1 MKYSIFF
8 LYTFLALGCENSIR
22 HEKKGSEVL
31 FFLNSNNYNFSKS
44 KAIIPKA
51 VKDSLT
57 VIDKEK
63 FKIGDFSDNGNFN
76 FSDVCCSN
84 IEFNKR
90 LNFVLLNDS
99 VCLMVYR
106 KGGRGSNSVVDYIR
120 YKGNY
125 THFRYTTNTELTDL
139 KKLQFY
145 VRHSAIIANRK

>member
-1 MKYSIFF
+1 MKHSIFF
-8 LYTFLALGCENSIR
+8 LCIFLVLGCKNSIR
-22 HEKKGSEVL
+22 RVEKKSEIL
-31 FFLNSNNYNFSKS
+31 FFLNSNDFSFSKS
-44 KAIIPKA
+44 KSIIPKA

-63 FKIGDFSDNGNFN
+63 FKIGDFSDNGKFN

-84 IEFNKR
+84 TEFNKR

-99 VCLMVYR
+99 ICLLVYR
-106 KGGRGSNSVVDYIR
+106 RGGRGNHNVVDYIR

-125 THFRYTTNTELTDL
+125 VHFRYTTNTELTDL

-145 VRHSAIIANRK
+145 IKHYVIVANRK